1 MSKRTRTYSCII
13 LGNLISAALSTA
25 CSSDDAEPAIAVDTP
40 LEFIADGLGIDVKRT
55 SDSRADAAINPWES
69 LRNDSVAIQYDG
81 KIWKYDIEPDEGQY
95 TTTARLTSEDPIMIK
110 TSTGR
115 PEIIGRVPYTDSL
128 SGDTLIWSCNNPS
141 DNQNDLLLAYS
152 DDIIKAGLR
161 LNFYHTQVKIV
172 INIRDTPFLR
182 TLTSGW
188 DVYLPNTDMTAE
200 YDVSRTGNRI
210 SLSRI
215 KSYNPAT
222 VSARRNNVA
231 NRVEWDTGTEQA
243 AFSYETIIVAQQKA
257 TDPTFIN
264 IRVGSQLSYNLSL
277 SDFTSGSSFEFKSG
291 NVYTFNITVNG
302 KAKDDVR
309 ITSDIIPWR
318 NNDTNYSLTI

>member
-1 MSKRTRTYSCII
+1 MSKRTRTYIRII
-13 LGNLISAALSTA
+13 IGGLIPAALSTA

-40 LEFIADGLGIDVKRT
+40 LEFIAEGLNINVKCPSGSRT
-55 SDSRADAAINPWES
+55 DAAINPWES
-69 LRNDSVAIQYDG
+69 LRNDSVAIQYEG
-81 KIWKYDIEPDEGQY
+81 KIWKYDIEPDEGQS
-95 TTTARLTSEDPIMIK
+95 TTTACLTSEDPIIVK
-110 TSTGR
+110 TSNGR
-115 PEIIGRVPYTDSL
+115 SEIIGRVPYTDRL
-128 SGDTLIWSCNNPS
+128 SGDTLIWNCNNPS
-141 DNQNDLLLAYS
+141 DKQNDLLLAYS
-152 DDIIKAGLR
+152 DDIIKAGR
-161 LNFYHTQVKIV
+161 KLNFYHTQVKII

-182 TLTSGW
+182 TLPFSW
-188 DVYLPNTDMTAE
+188 DVYLPNTDLTAE

-222 VSARRNNVA
+222 VSVRRNDVA
-231 NRVEWDTGTEQA
+231 NLVEWDTGTEQA

-277 SDFTSGSSFEFKSG
+277 SDFANGSSFEFKSG
-291 NVYTFNITVNG
+291 NVYTFNITING
-302 KAKDDVR
+302 KAKDDVS
-309 ITSDIIPWR
+309 ITSDIITWQ